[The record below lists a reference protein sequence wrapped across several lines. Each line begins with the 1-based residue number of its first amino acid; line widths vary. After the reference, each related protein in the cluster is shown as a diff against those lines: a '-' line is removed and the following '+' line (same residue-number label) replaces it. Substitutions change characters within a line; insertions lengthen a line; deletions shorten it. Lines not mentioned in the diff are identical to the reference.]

1 MMLTR
6 GRASRLPCPGR
17 GLFLDIEVHVGRQR
31 CNERRYLTLVAFQSQ
46 ASFRRTKVLLI
57 DMSAGSAPRTFGT
70 QPIMSYCPA

>member
-6 GRASRLPCPGR
+6 GRVFPCR
-17 GLFLDIEVHVGRQR
+17 AR
-31 CNERRYLTLVAFQSQ
+31 VAVCPLISKFMFVARVQLALLSDSGPFQSQ

-57 DMSAGSAPRTFGT
+57 DMSAGSAPRMFGK